1 MRKNLLA
8 ASCGIIFLLGADHV
22 SAGHVSSSVLKL
34 CEAADGNAAGTSTA
48 DAPIEP
54 ANSGTQKAQVK
65 SARSAEDVALS
76 ERLQDLIANKLQQYV
91 ARPQD
96 RNAVQAFYRERDFA
110 PLWVNAGGP
119 LPATQQMIDFLHG
132 VAADGLD
139 PRDYPTPT
147 FADRSPERLAT
158 DELALA
164 NSVVTFVRHA
174 STGRVAFSRVSGSI
188 YFDLKSPDLQQVLEK
203 IASSHDIA
211 ATLDS
216 FNPQQPQ
223 YKKLKAALASARE
236 KGDGVIPAT
245 KNKIQRAH
253 KNGGSQAKVPAARI
267 DAILANMERWRWLP
281 RELGTAYVMVNL
293 PDYTLTVLKDGKLVW
308 STRIV
313 VGQPGKHAT
322 PLLAETIK
330 YITFNP
336 TWNVPPSIIRNE
348 YLPALARDPTALARI
363 GLRIGR
369 NSDGSIRIY
378 QPPSDRNALG
388 RVRFNFPNQF
398 LVYQHDTPDK
408 YLFNKTV
415 RAYSHGCMRVE
426 NPDGYAETL
435 LSISQPEEGFT
446 VQRLHSLYGR
456 GERNINLKTPIPVY
470 LTYQTAFIDD
480 LGQMQILPD
489 IYGLDRTIVDLLKRD
504 SPSADVPIARN
515 YGGDS
520 GQVRGRTPSRH
531 IVAQPYSWDRTSDP
545 YSAAGGTSGYYGF
558 DRRGSR

>member
-1 MRKNLLA
+1 LA
-8 ASCGIIFLLGADHV
+8 A
-22 SAGHVSSSVLKL
+22 
-34 CEAADGNAAGTSTA
+34 
-48 DAPIEP
+48 
-54 ANSGTQKAQVK
+54 
-65 SARSAEDVALS
+65 
-76 ERLQDLIANKLQQYV
+76 
-91 ARPQD
+91 
-96 RNAVQAFYRERDFA
+96 
-110 PLWVNAGGP
+110 
-119 LPATQQMIDFLHG
+119 
-132 VAADGLD
+132 
-139 PRDYPTPT
+139 
-147 FADRSPERLAT
+147 
-158 DELALA
+158 DELALT

-174 STGRVAFSRVSGSI
+174 SMGRVAFSRVSGSI

-223 YKKLKAALASARE
+223 YKGLKAALTRARDTG
-236 KGDGVIPAT
+236 KAVVPAT
-245 KNKIQRAH
+245 KTKMQRAH
-253 KNGGSQAKVPAARI
+253 QNRGSQAKVPAATL

-281 RELGTAYVMVNL
+281 RELGAAYVMVNI
-293 PDYTLTVLKDGKLVW
+293 PDYTLTVMKDSKPVW

-322 PLLAETIK
+322 PLLAETMK
-330 YITFNP
+330 HITFNP

-408 YLFNKTV
+408 YLFSKPV

-426 NPDGYAETL
+426 NPDKYAETL
-435 LSISQPEEGFT
+435 LSISQPDQGYT

-480 LGQMQILPD
+480 SGQMQTRPD
-489 IYGLDRTIVDLLKRD
+489 IYGLDKITVDLLKRD
-504 SPSADVPIARN
+504 SPSVNVPIARN

-520 GQVRGRTPSRH
+520 SPVRGHTPSRH
-531 IVAQPYSWDRTSDP
+531 VVEQPYSWDRRWDP
-545 YSAAGGTSGYYGF
+545 YSAASGTSSYYRF
-558 DRRGSR
+558 DRRGSW

>member
-1 MRKNLLA
+1 MMRKTLFA
-8 ASCGIIFLLGADHV
+8 ASCGILLLFGADHA
-22 SAGHVSSSVLKL
+22 SAEDSSS
-34 CEAADGNAAGTSTA
+34 
-48 DAPIEP
+48 PF
-54 ANSGTQKAQVK
+54 GTQKAQEK
-65 SARSAEDVALS
+65 PPRSVEDVALS

-91 ARPQD
+91 TRPQD
-96 RNAVQAFYRERDFA
+96 RTAVEAFYRERDFA
-110 PLWVNAGGP
+110 PLWANAGGP
-119 LPATQQMIDFLHG
+119 LPATQKVIDFLHG

-147 FADRSPERLAT
+147 FADRSPERLAA
-158 DELALA
+158 DELALT

-223 YKKLKAALASARE
+223 YKGLKAALARSR
-236 KGDGVIPAT
+236 KTGDAVVPAT
-245 KNKIQRAH
+245 KTKIQRAH
-253 KNGGSQAKVPAARI
+253 QNGGSQAKVPATRI

-281 RELGTAYVMVNL
+281 RELGTAYVMVNI
-293 PDYTLTVLKDGKLVW
+293 PDYTLTVMKDGKPEW

-322 PLLAETIK
+322 PLLAETMK

-408 YLFNKTV
+408 YLFSKPV

-426 NPDGYAETL
+426 NPDKYAETL

-456 GERNINLKTPIPVY
+456 GERNINLKTLIPVY

-480 LGQMQILPD
+480 TGQMQTRPD
-489 IYGLDRTIVDLLKRD
+489 IYGLDKTTVDLLKRD
-504 SPSADVPIARN
+504 SPSVDVPIARN

-520 GQVRGRTPSRH
+520 SPIRGHTPSRH
-531 IVAQPYSWDRTSDP
+531 IVEQPYSWDRSWDP
-545 YSAAGGTSGYYGF
+545 YSAASGASSYYRF
-558 DRRGSR
+558 DRRGTW